1 MNINVKTAG
10 GFLLIVFGLSVFFG
24 GGHFAFIIPLAIGG
38 LLLYW
43 GIKRFSKGSA
53 VTGMIAGLIGAM
65 ILVASL
71 PFIVA
76 IGLAG
81 AMVYFGWKMMK
92 QGSSSAD
99 ARSYEPETA
108 SPGYQSNFDSEWEEF
123 LKKK

>member
-1 MNINVKTAG
+1 MNINGKTAG

-38 LLLYW
+38 LMLYW
-43 GIKRFSKGSA
+43 GIKRFSKGRA
-53 VTGMIAGLIGAM
+53 VSGIIAGVIGAM
-65 ILVASL
+65 ILVGSL

-92 QGSSSAD
+92 QGSSDTAS
-99 ARSYEPETA
+99 RQYEPEAA
-108 SPGYQSNFDSEWEEF
+108 SPGYQSGFDSEWEEF